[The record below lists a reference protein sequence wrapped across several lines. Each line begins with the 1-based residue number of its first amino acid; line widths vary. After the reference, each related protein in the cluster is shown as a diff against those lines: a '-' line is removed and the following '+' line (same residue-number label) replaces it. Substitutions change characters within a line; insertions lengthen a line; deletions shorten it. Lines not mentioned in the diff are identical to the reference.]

1 MVDPPLL
8 RSPALL
14 LLPQRREVHTPA
26 APIRYRGRR
35 EKKEANTMLFV
46 ALLRTRPGTSFQ
58 EGGARRLQ
66 WQYPEGL
73 NVLAEFWLE
82 TESPRVVAIMEAD
95 SMAPFGEIRM
105 VWGDL
110 FDIEVFP
117 AVTAEQGM
125 EMLGQ
130 SMSEQQA

>member
-1 MVDPPLL
+1 M
-8 RSPALL
+8 
-14 LLPQRREVHTPA
+14 
-26 APIRYRGRR
+26 
-35 EKKEANTMLFV
+35 
-46 ALLRTRPGTSFQ
+46 
-58 EGGARRLQ
+58 
-66 WQYPEGL
+66 
-73 NVLAEFWLE
+73 AEYWLE

-117 AVTAEQGM
+117 AVTGEQGM
-125 EMLGQ
+125 EMLRQ

>member
-1 MVDPPLL
+1 
-8 RSPALL
+8 
-14 LLPQRREVHTPA
+14 
-26 APIRYRGRR
+26 
-35 EKKEANTMLFV
+35 
-46 ALLRTRPGTSFQ
+46 
-58 EGGARRLQ
+58 
-66 WQYPEGL
+66 
-73 NVLAEFWLE
+73 LAEFWLE

-95 SMAPFGEIRM
+95 SLAPFGEIRM

-125 EMLGQ
+125 EMLRQ

>member
-1 MVDPPLL
+1 
-8 RSPALL
+8 
-14 LLPQRREVHTPA
+14 
-26 APIRYRGRR
+26 
-35 EKKEANTMLFV
+35 
-46 ALLRTRPGTSFQ
+46 
-58 EGGARRLQ
+58 LQ

-73 NVLAEFWLE
+73 NVLAEYWLE

-117 AVTAEQGM
+117 AVTGEQGM
-125 EMLGQ
+125 EMLRQ
-130 SMSEQQA
+130 AMSEQQA